1 MRHYAENNKN
11 KVIYIQFDD
20 VKQKDYVVSVCKQSF
35 ELLSIADKTISYN
48 EVLKAV
54 LLNGVK
60 DLERYINEQKGGI
73 K

>member
-20 VKQKDYVVSVCKQSF
+20 AKQKDYVVSVCKSAF

-54 LLNGVK
+54 LLNGIK
-60 DLERYINEQKGGI
+60 DLERYINEQK
-73 K
+73 